1 MSPRSD
7 GGIQVLC
14 TRSSLRAR
22 PPGAG
27 SRRWTAPLSDFDPRS
42 EYDSG
47 APAVTLHRYG
57 AGRAMYVSA
66 DIGGGYA
73 RNAYPGLMRF
83 IANLVTNVTP
93 PIEVTAAAV
102 GGDLLMVH
110 LLNHPTPM
118 LPPGIFDVA
127 EGHAASSAVATFF
140 ALQEVPP
147 IHDFAVV
154 FNDHRVRSA
163 RLPLLA
169 RVGLEVSD
177 SPHGVLVP
185 KVDLH
190 EVLLARLA

>member
-1 MSPRSD
+1 
-7 GGIQVLC
+7 
-14 TRSSLRAR
+14 
-22 PPGAG
+22 
-27 SRRWTAPLSDFDPRS
+27 
-42 EYDSG
+42 
-47 APAVTLHRYG
+47 
-57 AGRAMYVSA
+57 
-66 DIGGGYA
+66 
-73 RNAYPGLMRF
+73 MRF

-118 LPPGIFDVA
+118 LPPGIFDEA

-147 IHDFAVV
+147 IHDIAVV

-163 RLPLLA
+163 RLPLA